1 MNDSESEALDT
12 EALAIAAEVVAAA
25 PAPITVWRRV
35 QATGDFLSHA
45 VAVAFFVAI
54 GAVTALAAAV
64 IVTLLAPLFLGLFAH
79 ALRQQDRNRLAR
91 AGVA

>member
-1 MNDSESEALDT
+1 MNDSESEAVT
-12 EALAIAAEVVAAA
+12 IAAEIAAA
-25 PAPITVWRRV
+25 PPAPITVWRRI

-64 IVTLLAPLFLGLFAH
+64 IVTLLAPLFLGIFAH
-79 ALRQQDRNRLAR
+79 ALWQQDRSRLAR
-91 AGVA
+91 AVG